1 MSLFAKQIPV
11 TEITMTTKRK
21 PQLIETHKK
30 RLLLIIPR
38 SFLLWNTVSAREKK
52 INLEELETREIK
64 AGIYKGKNAKAKK
77 KWHEVLGIP
86 GSLCKLEDVMLSEWF
101 PVYMFCILI
110 CHWDMFLLVVAA
122 NPLFH
127 LKIHWICPCWPLFMH
142 NVYLQERPLSNI
154 LCNILYTWCHT
165 TLSKNDWLI
174 SWMQRQIISIL
185 RAVIKTCL
193 ILYSPVSNLSRP
205 SLRWNGRLK
214 QLADYDIEWH
224 LYSSNQLD

>member
-11 TEITMTTKRK
+11 TEITMAPKRK

-110 CHWDMFLLVVAA
+110 CQLGHVFTGCSSEPFISFE
-122 NPLFH
+122 N
-127 LKIHWICPCWPLFMH
+127 
-142 NVYLQERPLSNI
+142 
-154 LCNILYTWCHT
+154 
-165 TLSKNDWLI
+165 TL
-174 SWMQRQIISIL
+174 
-185 RAVIKTCL
+185 
-193 ILYSPVSNLSRP
+193 NLSV
-205 SLRWNGRLK
+205 LATVHAQRLF
-214 QLADYDIEWH
+214 AGETII
-224 LYSSNQLD
+224 